1 MIERAVATIGKDAS
15 SGEGM
20 TFYTVTLEYF
30 KFLLPDEHFMLARTF
45 LQQVYQPEATP
56 WSKFAVGYAFTTPC
70 PARVGMLTK
79 SAEAKRR

>member
-1 MIERAVATIGKDAS
+1 MATIGKDAS

-45 LQQVYQPEATP
+45 LQQVYEFLAQHPNASRTNMSDHEVA
-56 WSKFAVGYAFTTPC
+56 
-70 PARVGMLTK
+70 
-79 SAEAKRR
+79 